1 MTTRKKTAMSKFT
14 ESLYPTRCG
23 SISCARE
30 STGRAGACAN
40 WRRKPAPPLHPNEGG
55 TRIAESVAYNETGDA
70 MPEKFLDALARGELP
85 AFVTQQSERRLLRRL
100 HGAGYVDARF
110 FPEARTDDQFAELRA
125 VTPLGRRVLGIITA
139 SQRG

>member
-1 MTTRKKTAMSKFT
+1 
-14 ESLYPTRCG
+14 
-23 SISCARE
+23 
-30 STGRAGACAN
+30 
-40 WRRKPAPPLHPNEGG
+40 
-55 TRIAESVAYNETGDA
+55 
-70 MPEKFLDALARGELP
+70 MPEKFLDALARRDLP
-85 AFVTQQSERRLLRRL
+85 AFVTQQSELRLLRRL